1 MGSGIEAE
9 SILIHF
15 PNGIYG
21 FENIKDFILLQED
34 EKKVIWSLQAAETA
48 YPSLIVLD
56 PFLILPNYRP
66 ALTEEQNKFFGNPKP
81 DDLCYLAVAV
91 IRKNLEDSAVNLKSP
106 IVIHVKSR
114 LGMQIILEDSNYPVQ
129 YRPFRKQMS
138 RGRGACL

>member
-1 MGSGIEAE
+1 
-9 SILIHF
+9 
-15 PNGIYG
+15 
-21 FENIKDFILLQED
+21 
-34 EKKVIWSLQAAETA
+34 VIWSLQAAETA